1 MRRSSVYIY
10 IYIYIN
16 LKHVSNTQN
25 LPYEIPALT
34 RGTIQ
39 TNRTRKKLYKNLL
52 LSHLFIARIN
62 RKTRTNDCMMH
73 PFYQVPK
80 RLRSMARPKASSW
93 ATNLETPSVDGWMD
107 GWMDGGM
114 EGGWFICPKVPV
126 HYICTPV
133 YISLYLCRMWFLSL
147 LILFAFLNIC
157 TYCHV
162 NTAAEDSAQTDM
174 HWTELIAT
182 NLDQTPYIFNIFH
195 DVSFPRKFLFVNT

>member
-1 MRRSSVYIY
+1 MLSQTHSVVKQLQKTSLLHQLRPLPISLLFGCCIGQCAGRQSTF

-133 YISLYLCRMWFLSL
+133 YISLYLCRM
-147 LILFAFLNIC
+147 
-157 TYCHV
+157 
-162 NTAAEDSAQTDM
+162 
-174 HWTELIAT
+174 
-182 NLDQTPYIFNIFH
+182 
-195 DVSFPRKFLFVNT
+195 